1 MVVEMQDQDQVDL
14 QEMVKLELLT
24 LVVVVAVDQE
34 VLQEQTLVN

>member
-1 MVVEMQDQDQVDL
+1 MVVETQDQDQVDL

-34 VLQEQTLVN
+34 VLQEVVQGN

>member
-1 MVVEMQDQDQVDL
+1 VVVETQDQDQVDL

>member
-1 MVVEMQDQDQVDL
+1 MVVETQDQDQVDL

>member
-1 MVVEMQDQDQVDL
+1 VVVEMQDQDQVDL

>member
-1 MVVEMQDQDQVDL
+1 VVVEMQDQDQVDL

-24 LVVVVAVDQE
+24 LVVVAAVDQE